1 MKIIT
6 FYSDSHFEMYNKFF
20 LESYNKYL
28 SHHKLIAKKIEQIS
42 PTGEYESEGFDKAM
56 LEKIKLIID
65 NIDLSDE
72 EPLVYADCDVQFFR
86 DLEFEMGEN
95 DILFQNDYFINNY
108 CAGFFIAKQNKE
120 VLNFFITVKEKFIQ
134 SMNGKIH
141 DQNIINDLFREGY
154 DKIKKSMLP
163 NEKYWTVA
171 FSTKGKGWN
180 GQKIDVPSEIILH
193 HANFTVGVNNK
204 LMLLEEVRR
213 IKKVKNLMN
222 SWHLM

>member
-1 MKIIT
+1 
-6 FYSDSHFEMYNKFF
+6 
-20 LESYNKYL
+20 
-28 SHHKLIAKKIEQIS
+28 
-42 PTGEYESEGFDKAM
+42 M

-72 EPLVYADCDVQFFR
+72 EPLVYADCDVQFFE

-95 DILFQNDYFINNY
+95 DILFQNDYSINNY
-108 CAGFFIAKQNKE
+108 CGGFFIAKQNKE

-171 FSTKGKGWN
+171 FSTKGELWN

-193 HANFTVGVNNK
+193 HANFTVGINNK
-204 LMLLEEVRR
+204 LLLLEEVRR
-213 IKKVKNLMN
+213 IKKVKDLMN
-222 SWHLM
+222 SWHLMYPKKSTNTNLMFVNKSLIHKL